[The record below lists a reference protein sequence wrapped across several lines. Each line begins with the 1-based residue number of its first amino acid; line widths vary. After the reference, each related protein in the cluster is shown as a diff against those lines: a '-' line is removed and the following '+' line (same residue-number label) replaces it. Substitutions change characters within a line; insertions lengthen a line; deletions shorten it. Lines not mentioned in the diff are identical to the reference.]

1 MADQEPSDEKQLEIA
16 PPSQKKHIEKII
28 VPQSQQNK
36 KDPKD
41 TNDTIKAADKNN
53 DSEILNSF
61 DDTKQALD
69 DSESAHQEPS
79 LENLPQFNDNNAD
92 TEDAQQPRIYDTK
105 KYHVPINDTNHKH
118 GFLLGTIVAGV
129 LTAIIVL
136 GVLMLIAKS

>member
-1 MADQEPSDEKQLEIA
+1 MADQESSDQKQQEIA

-28 VPQSQQNK
+28 VPESQLNNK
-36 KDPKD
+36 GQKD
-41 TNDTIKAADKNN
+41 TIDTIKVADEHK

-69 DSESAHQEPS
+69 DSESSHLEPS
-79 LENLPQFNDNNAD
+79 LENLPQFKDNNTD

-129 LTAIIVL
+129 LTAAIVL
-136 GVLMLIAKS
+136 GALILIVKP